1 MMGGEK
7 EVDHSGE
14 EFVDDGGDGWGDRIE
29 LSTIAGAAH
38 SSSEGGVR
46 PRSSSLNGAGS
57 AQRVVEGEC
66 VGVVRSKSL
75 IGAGSAQRVV
85 EGECVGEVRAGDAAR
100 VSIILISA
108 KHSAIISESPGSLGG
123 GD

>member
-1 MMGGEK
+1 MMMGGEK
-7 EVDHSGE
+7 EGGHSEE
-14 EFVDDGGDGWGDRIE
+14 EFVEGGDGWGDRIE

-46 PRSSSLNGAGS
+46 PRSSSPNGAGS

-85 EGECVGEVRAGDAAR
+85 EGECIGEVRAAGAAR
-100 VSIILISA
+100 ASIVLTSA